1 LTMPN
6 ANSSQN
12 LSSDSEDT
20 QGKFPR
26 GRKARDDNRGISDM
40 VYDRLRDA
48 ILSAELRPN
57 RRLVEDELAEWLSV
71 SRTPIR
77 EALLRLEQEGL
88 VERDRGWIVREINP
102 TEIRARLECR
112 LAIEGYAARLAA
124 ARRTDADI
132 EKLRVLSEEMEV
144 AEITR
149 LEFNRINDD
158 FHKTIA
164 EAAGNLVLAKLLSQT
179 KMNYWDLSVPVIFGP
194 EVDRKVHSDHHAL
207 IDAIVEGDGDKAE
220 KIAREHV
227 QTTLDIVIESLG
239 MKSKSF

>member
-1 LTMPN
+1 MPN
-6 ANSSQN
+6 ANSSRTLPSN
-12 LSSDSEDT
+12 NDDL

-26 GRKARDDNRGISDM
+26 GRKAREDTRGIADM
-40 VYDRLRDA
+40 VYDRLRNA

-57 RRLVEDELAEWLSV
+57 KRLVEDELAEWLGV

-88 VERDRGWIVREINP
+88 VERDRGWVVREINP
-102 TEIRARLECR
+102 TEIQARLECR

-124 ARRTDADI
+124 TRRTDADI
-132 EKLRVLSEEMEV
+132 EKLRELSEEMEV
-144 AEITR
+144 VEISR
-149 LEFNRINDD
+149 LEFNRINDN

-164 EAAGNLVLAKLLSQT
+164 EAAGNLVLVKLLSQT

-194 EVDRKVHSDHHAL
+194 DVDRKVHRDHHAL
-207 IDAIVEGDGDKAE
+207 IDAIVAGDGDKAE

-239 MKSKSF
+239 MKNK